1 MWSLTNPCRVNW
13 RKFISLNSW
22 FERII
27 KTILLA
33 TLAENVNYMAKT
45 KTTEND
51 KNVSDFLKEIPDPE
65 RQNDAFAILDIMETV
80 SGFRAKMWGPAI
92 IGFGSF
98 HYKYKSGHEGDSP
111 LIGFSPRKNAF
122 ALYLSTGFANREKLL
137 ASFGKYKSS

>member
-1 MWSLTNPCRVNW
+1 
-13 RKFISLNSW
+13 
-22 FERII
+22 
-27 KTILLA
+27 
-33 TLAENVNYMAKT
+33 MAKA

-51 KNVSDFLKEIPDPE
+51 NNVSDFLKEIPDPE
-65 RQNDAFAILDIMETV
+65 RQKDAFAILDIMETV

-122 ALYLSTGFANREKLL
+122 ALYLSSGFANREKLL
-137 ASFGKYKSS
+137 ASFGKYKSGKVCLYVKKLADVDTKVLQEMIALSLRHTLDTNSVC